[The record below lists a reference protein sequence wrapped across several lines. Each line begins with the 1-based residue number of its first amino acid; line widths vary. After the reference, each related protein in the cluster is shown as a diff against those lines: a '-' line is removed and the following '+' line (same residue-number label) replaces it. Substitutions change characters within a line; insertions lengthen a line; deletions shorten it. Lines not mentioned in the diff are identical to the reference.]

1 MSAFG
6 GYFLADSRGDRKK
19 WIAGDRLSLFPTG
32 FCLVNALLECYLY
45 SRWQEAGFDK
55 ESAGGEARVR

>member
-1 MSAFG
+1 M
-6 GYFLADSRGDRKK
+6 
-19 WIAGDRLSLFPTG
+19 SLFSPR
-32 FCLVNALLECYLY
+32 FCLVNAFLECYLY